1 MQVESVIGRGM
12 LAGAWVDGAAAPAKR
27 SGLER
32 EAWECPGGKK
42 TVGFCVVTWRTGG
55 WGRGGSGGLRSA
67 EAPEPDW
74 TGGGLALGGPF
85 QNVRRSFNVS

>member
-1 MQVESVIGRGM
+1 MQVDVIGVVCWQVLGLM
-12 LAGAWVDGAAAPAKR
+12 GWLSKR

-55 WGRGGSGGLRSA
+55 VGRTGGSGGLQER
-67 EAPEPDW
+67 
-74 TGGGLALGGPF
+74 
-85 QNVRRSFNVS
+85 